1 MKEKYFAI
9 TFILVALNCF
19 SQKDNCEKFF
29 VNEGKQS
36 KKSVVFSDDKFLQT
50 KFLFLFKDGAR
61 NLTIS
66 FKQKDKNYI
75 IVQQYSDQTLSFKR
89 DFILGTAIK
98 IGILFEDNENYI
110 LSFKGA
116 ENSKELF
123 GTDGIVSRG
132 LNMSSNEAEID
143 SDFDRLLKTKRIIA
157 IEIQNPFNSVDQ
169 NSTVRTEDM
178 TEKQGAMITEVY
190 NCFLDKLS
198 GN

>member
-1 MKEKYFAI
+1 MPLLL
-9 TFILVALNCF
+9 ILAALNCF

-36 KKSVVFSDDKFLQT
+36 KKSVVFSDDKLLQT

-75 IVQQYSDQTLSFKR
+75 IVQQYSAQTLPPFKR
-89 DFILGTAIK
+89 DFILGSAIK

-123 GTDGIVSRG
+123 GTSRG

-143 SDFDRLLKTKRIIA
+143 SDFDRLLKTKRIMA

-169 NSTVRTEDM
+169 NSTVRAEDM

>member
-29 VNEGKQS
+29 VKEGKQS
-36 KKSVVFSDDKFLQT
+36 KKSVVFSDDKLLQT

-75 IVQQYSDQTLSFKR
+75 IVQQYSDQTLPFKR
-89 DFILGTAIK
+89 DFILGSAIK

-123 GTDGIVSRG
+123 GSQG

-143 SDFDRLLKTKRIIA
+143 SNFDRLLKTKRIIA
-157 IEIQNPFNSVDQ
+157 IEIQNPFNSVNQ
-169 NSTVRTEDM
+169 NSTVRSEDM
-178 TEKQGAMITEVY
+178 TEKHGAMITEVY

>member
-29 VNEGKQS
+29 VKEGKQS

-50 KFLFLFKDGAR
+50 KFLLFFIDGDRR
-61 NLTIS
+61 NLKIS

-75 IVQQYSDQTLSFKR
+75 IVQQYSDPLLPFKR
-89 DFILGTAIK
+89 DFILGSAIK

-116 ENSKELF
+116 ENSKERF
-123 GTDGIVSRG
+123 GS
-132 LNMSSNEAEID
+132 NMSSNEAEID
-143 SDFDRLLKTKRIIA
+143 SNFDRLLKTKRIIA
-157 IEIQNPFNSVDQ
+157 IEIQNPFNSGNQ
-169 NSTVRTEDM
+169 NSTVRSEDI
-178 TEKQGAMITEVY
+178 TEKHGAMITERY

>member
-29 VNEGKQS
+29 VKEGKQS

-50 KFLFLFKDGAR
+50 KFLLFFIDGDTR
-61 NLTIS
+61 NLKIS

-75 IVQQYSDQTLSFKR
+75 IVQQYSAQTLPFKR
-89 DFILGTAIK
+89 DFILGSAIK

-116 ENSKELF
+116 ENSKERF
-123 GTDGIVSRG
+123 GS
-132 LNMSSNEAEID
+132 NMSSNEAEID
-143 SDFDRLLKTKRIIA
+143 SNFDRLLKNKRIIA
-157 IEIQNPFNSVDQ
+157 IEIQNPFNSGNQ
-169 NSTVRTEDM
+169 NSTVRSEDI
-178 TEKQGAMITEVY
+178 TEKHGAMITEVY

>member
-29 VNEGKQS
+29 VKEGKQS

-50 KFLFLFKDGAR
+50 KFLLFYKDGAR

-89 DFILGTAIK
+89 DFILGSAIK

-123 GTDGIVSRG
+123 GSQG

-143 SDFDRLLKTKRIIA
+143 LNFDRLLKTKRIIA

-178 TEKQGAMITEVY
+178 TEKQGAIITEVY

>member
-75 IVQQYSDQTLSFKR
+75 IVQQYSDQTLSF
-89 DFILGTAIK
+89 ILGTAIK

-123 GTDGIVSRG
+123 GTSRG

-143 SDFDRLLKTKRIIA
+143 SDFDLLLKTKRIIA

>member
-29 VNEGKQS
+29 DKEGKQS

-50 KFLFLFKDGAR
+50 KFLLFYKDGER

-89 DFILGTAIK
+89 DFILGSAIK

-123 GTDGIVSRG
+123 GSQG

-143 SDFDRLLKTKRIIA
+143 LSFDRLLKTKRIIA
-157 IEIQNPFNSVDQ
+157 IEIQNPFNSGDQ

-178 TEKQGAMITEVY
+178 TEKQGAIITEVY

>member
-9 TFILVALNCF
+9 TFILAALNCF

-36 KKSVVFSDDKFLQT
+36 KKSVVFSDDKLLQT

-89 DFILGTAIK
+89 DFILGSAIK

-116 ENSKELF
+116 ENSKERF
-123 GTDGIVSRG
+123 GS
-132 LNMSSNEAEID
+132 NMSSNEAEID
-143 SDFDRLLKTKRIIA
+143 SNFDRLLKTKRIIA
-157 IEIQNPFNSVDQ
+157 IEIQNPFNSGNQ
-169 NSTVRTEDM
+169 NSTVRSEDI
-178 TEKQGAMITEVY
+178 TEKHGAMITEVY

>member
-36 KKSVVFSDDKFLQT
+36 KKSVVFSDDKLLQT

-89 DFILGTAIK
+89 DFILGSAIK

-116 ENSKELF
+116 ENSKERF
-123 GTDGIVSRG
+123 GS
-132 LNMSSNEAEID
+132 NMSSNEAEID
-143 SDFDRLLKTKRIIA
+143 SNFDRLLKTKRIIA
-157 IEIQNPFNSVDQ
+157 IEIQNPFNSGNQ
-169 NSTVRTEDM
+169 NSTVRSEDM

>member
-29 VNEGKQS
+29 VKEGKQS

-50 KFLFLFKDGAR
+50 KLLLFFNDGTR
-61 NLTIS
+61 NLSIS

-75 IVQQYSDQTLSFKR
+75 IVQQYSGQTLSFKR

-116 ENSKELF
+116 ENSNEL
-123 GTDGIVSRG
+123 SG
-132 LNMSSNEAEID
+132 LQGFNMSSNEAEID
-143 SDFDRLLKTKRIIA
+143 SNFDRLLKTKRIIA

-169 NSTVRTEDM
+169 NSTVKTEDM
-178 TEKQGAMITEVY
+178 TEKQGAIITEVY

>member
-9 TFILVALNCF
+9 TFILAALNCF

-36 KKSVVFSDDKFLQT
+36 KKSVVFSDDKLLQT

-89 DFILGTAIK
+89 DFILGSAIK

-123 GTDGIVSRG
+123 GSQG

-143 SDFDRLLKTKRIIA
+143 SDFDSLLKTKRIMA

-169 NSTVRTEDM
+169 NSTVRAEDM